1 MTASQACADVMPN
14 PAWLS
19 SKAAASMLAIV
30 HPWRKAARVGDL
42 KAGPQ
47 ASFGRLVPGPLDG
60 APGDVDA
67 HRVGAV
73 RGGQQSLL
81 PRAAAGIKHP
91 PKRSERR
98 HAGRAGPASAA
109 MTPASCGAWLSFRY
123 SGPGRSRVPATIAP
137 KRKMPAIHQNAVS

>member
-67 HRVGAV
+67 HCVGAV

-91 PKRSERR
+91 PGQQALLSKPYESRLRPADVPRR
-98 HAGRAGPASAA
+98 RRARHVR
-109 MTPASCGAWLSFRY
+109 L
-123 SGPGRSRVPATIAP
+123 VPARHGHGVL
-137 KRKMPAIHQNAVS
+137 K